1 MTTIEKLELSPS
13 TTHERF
19 DAIVAGLGHVAGRVA
34 PLTEVEL
41 VALEHER
48 EDSMYDE
55 FTGNIVLSVN

>member
-1 MTTIEKLELSPS
+1 MTTIEKLELSPNL
-13 TTHERF
+13 TDERF
-19 DAIVAGLGHVAGRVA
+19 NAIVEGLGHVA

-55 FTGNIVLSVN
+55 FTGNIVLSIN